1 MTNEERWNTFI
12 ADLREYIEEHH
23 LGPSRHTDLY
33 NRCRYYRNIF
43 RQAQEPLSPEM
54 DIRKKELD
62 EVLSMRDLSL
72 HTGGRKKKQNDDN
85 NIE

>member
-1 MTNEERWNTFI
+1 
-12 ADLREYIEEHH
+12 
-23 LGPSRHTDLY
+23 
-33 NRCRYYRNIF
+33 
-43 RQAQEPLSPEM
+43 M

-72 HTGGRKKKQNDDN
+72 HTGGRKKKQNDDD